1 MRITSFP
8 LGPLETNC
16 HVLDHQGRALVV
28 DPGGDPAVAL
38 DFLRSEALTVEHILV
53 THLHFDHIYGC
64 ASLAEATGAPVLAP
78 AADAYLM
85 DTELGQGGVFG
96 FSVVTPFASRP
107 VPLGHASYIGLECS
121 CVGHAGAHARE
132 RHLLF
137 PQAKAAFVGDLIFYR
152 SVGRTDF
159 PGGSAEALKK
169 RCAGAN
175 LHPADDTALY
185 PAMAWTP
192 RWLRNARTTHS
203 FCTIC
208 FRSATHAGQGGAWRR
223 SICATSVEALAWR
236 SGGTSA

>member
-16 HVLDHQGRALVV
+16 HILDHQGRALVV
-28 DPGGDPAVAL
+28 DPGGDPAEAL
-38 DFLRSEALTVEHILV
+38 VFLRSEGLSVEHILV

-96 FSVVTPFASRP
+96 FPVVTPFASQP
-107 VPLGHASYIGLECS
+107 VPLGQSRYIGLECR
-121 CVGHAGAHARE
+121 CLATPGHTPGSVTYY
-132 RHLLF
+132 F

-159 PGGSAEALKK
+159 PGGSAEALK
-169 RCAGAN
+169 RSV
-175 LHPADDTALY
+175 LEQIFTLPDDTALY
-185 PAMAWTP
+185 PGHGLDTTVAAE
-192 RWLRNARTTHS
+192 RTHNP
-203 FCTIC
+203 F
-208 FRSATHAGQGGAWRR
+208 FLHDMF
-223 SICATSVEALAWR
+223 
-236 SGGTSA
+236 